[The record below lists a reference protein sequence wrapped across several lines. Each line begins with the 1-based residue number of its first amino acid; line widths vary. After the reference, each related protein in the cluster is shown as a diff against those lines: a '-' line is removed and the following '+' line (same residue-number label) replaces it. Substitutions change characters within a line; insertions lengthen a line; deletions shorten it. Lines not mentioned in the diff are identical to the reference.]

1 MKKRLLLLSVVMILL
16 LCIPASVNADGD
28 EGTQS
33 LSPGQKIVYDPDQN
47 VTQRFE
53 FIPTE
58 NGMYSLSVL
67 YANDFNDYNMGGV
80 ASFTH
85 NGEHMSFMYT
95 SHNDKEEYLKSY
107 NNEFFGIK
115 GESYILEFRYY
126 ISGDSTAT
134 KEYTVELTYSD
145 TYKNKLS
152 FDKTHAINMSNGPKR
167 YSFEADTDGYYLIT
181 LDSDVE
187 ANVEVW
193 QPDGTCKYDIPGI
206 FLLTVSDGVKTVGEN
221 VFYLNAGDFCVT
233 TFRPMEGG
241 PKSTNA
247 YLQKVPK
254 ITTAAGSYSGIKP
267 VMKSKMVWFT
277 PEKNGEYYFTE
288 KVNYDYRFVSR
299 ASCIEIKRSGDIYTK
314 NWGNFKECVG
324 ALHPV
329 PGVDDTFAGELQYFF
344 TGAKGTDY
352 LFFVTY
358 YDVSSS
364 EKVTVA
370 EDTPAYQDKRR
381 NLKYSSL
388 YNRQIS
394 DMEYTGKQLKP
405 KIKLTMQGGMVE
417 SNAFNVKYSNNVKV
431 GEGTATVTGKSPYY
445 GSKTFTFKIL
455 PKMVPIKKLKAGK
468 RSVTVTWKKQTAET
482 TGYQIQYSMDP
493 IFEKGVKTVTI
504 KKNKTTKKTIKKL
517 KSKKKYYFRIR
528 TYKKVGK
535 KTYYSFW
542 SELKGDVKKPDN
554 LNGLKPYCV
563 KTK

>member
-1 MKKRLLLLSVVMILL
+1 MKKRLLLLSVAMIML
-16 LCIPASVNADGD
+16 LCIPAFVYADGD

-33 LSPGQKIVYDPDQN
+33 LSLGQKLVYDPVQN

-53 FIPTE
+53 FIPPE

-67 YANDFNDYNMGGV
+67 WANDFNDSNMGGV

-85 NGEHMSFMYT
+85 NGEQLSFMYT
-95 SHNDKEEYLKSY
+95 SHNDKDEYLKNY

-145 TYKNKLS
+145 THNNKLS
-152 FDKTHAINMSNGPKR
+152 FDKTQKINMSNGPKR
-167 YSFEADTDGYYLIT
+167 YSFEADTNGYYLIT
-181 LDSDVE
+181 IDSDVE
-187 ANVEVW
+187 AFVEAW
-193 QPDGTCKYDIPGI
+193 QTDGTFKYDNPGI

-254 ITTAAGSYSGIKP
+254 ITTAAGSYSSIKP

-288 KVNYDYRFVSR
+288 KANNDYKFVSR
-299 ASCIEIKRSGDIYTK
+299 ASCIEIKRSGNSYTK
-314 NWGNFKECVG
+314 EWGDFKECFMD
-324 ALHPV
+324 LHAV
-329 PGVDDTFAGELQYFF
+329 PGKNDTFAGDLEYYF
-344 TGAKGTDY
+344 TGGKGTDY

-364 EKVTVA
+364 EKVTVS
-370 EDTPAYQDKRR
+370 EDTPADRDKRR
-381 NLKYSSL
+381 NLKYSNL
-388 YNRQIS
+388 YHRRIS
-394 DMEYTGKQLKP
+394 DMEYTGKQIKP
-405 KIKLTMQGGMVE
+405 KIKLTMPGGMLE
-417 SNAFNVKYSNNVKV
+417 NYAFNVKYSNNVKV
-431 GEGTATVTGKSPYY
+431 GEGKAIVTGKSPFY

-468 RSVTVTWKKQTAET
+468 RSVTVTWKKQTAQT

-493 IFEKGVKTVTI
+493 VFEKGVKTVTI

-535 KTYYSFW
+535 KTYYSLW
-542 SELKGDVKKPDN
+542 SELKGDVKKPEN